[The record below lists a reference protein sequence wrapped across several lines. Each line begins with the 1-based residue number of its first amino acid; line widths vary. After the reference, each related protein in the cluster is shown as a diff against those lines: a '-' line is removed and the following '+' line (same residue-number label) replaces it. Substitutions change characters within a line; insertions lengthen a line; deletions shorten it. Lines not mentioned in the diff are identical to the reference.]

1 MHFIFISTGRPAY
14 QPKYIFHLLHR
25 VCAWAGICH
34 SNFHM
39 LYTSVYA
46 QCNMTLHLDFYAW
59 INRQIKQAIVV
70 CTYICIMYLTDVA
83 RILFPGYLIRIL
95 WAMTHLRPTLP
106 VVSQI
111 SSESCDSFQL
121 GSISLLHQCSSVT
134 LSYNI
139 MASRHVTPPHVT
151 GCNVQSRL
159 IFIHHAF
166 VYYVQPRQKK
176 LKHFQSICC
185 GLVGEVV
192 WSPLCVCAGP
202 LSAACL
208 PVEVTG

>member
-1 MHFIFISTGRPAY
+1 
-14 QPKYIFHLLHR
+14 
-25 VCAWAGICH
+25 
-34 SNFHM
+34 
-39 LYTSVYA
+39 
-46 QCNMTLHLDFYAW
+46 
-59 INRQIKQAIVV
+59 
-70 CTYICIMYLTDVA
+70 MYLTDVA

-139 MASRHVTPPHVT
+139 MTSRHVTPPHVT

-159 IFIHHAF
+159 IFIHLAF
-166 VYYVQPRQKK
+166 VYYVQPRQKNK
-176 LKHFQSICC
+176 NISSPC
-185 GLVGEVV
+185 VV
-192 WSPLCVCAGP
+192 AWWVRWFGVLCVCVHV
-202 LSAACL
+202 LLVQRVSL
-208 PVEVTG
+208 WR